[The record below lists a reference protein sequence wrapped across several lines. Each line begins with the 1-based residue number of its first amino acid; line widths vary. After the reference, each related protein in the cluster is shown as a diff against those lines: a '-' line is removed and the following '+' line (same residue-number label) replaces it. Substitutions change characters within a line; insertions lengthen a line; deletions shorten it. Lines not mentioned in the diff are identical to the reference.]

1 MNKKYFTGVFHD
13 EESLVKAFGRL
24 REAGIKPEEVY
35 TPYPIHE
42 ILDGMGNKTRIT
54 HAAVFLTDCLPLS
67 DCLASCIM
75 SQ

>member
-24 REAGIKPEEVY
+24 KEAGIKPEEVY

-42 ILDGMGNKTRIT
+42 ILDGMGNKPGSPMQP
-54 HAAVFLTDCLPLS
+54 FSTDCLQLS
-67 DCLASCIM
+67 DCLVSCTM